1 MKYIGRGLPKLVLSS
16 AALFA
21 ATTFA
26 IDAEAD
32 PRTHDGFYLHMDLG
46 FGYLSSTAEV
56 EGFDTSYNFSG
67 VSVPSTLLLGGTVG
81 PVAFGGGFFS
91 DYAPSPSGSIDGG
104 TSVELD
110 NVSMYLVGIGMFAD
124 IYPNPNEGLHFLP
137 FVGWG
142 GLEMTYNGDAGG
154 SDPTGLVMSLGV
166 GYDWWVSAQWSVG
179 VMGRF
184 AYAPLTLDNTSYTTI
199 APALLGTFTYH

>member
-1 MKYIGRGLPKLVLSS
+1 LPKLVLSS

-32 PRTHDGFYLHMDLG
+32 PRTHDGFYLHLDLG
-46 FGYLSSTAEV
+46 LGYLSSSADV
-56 EGFDTSYNFSG
+56 LDTSYTYSG
-67 VSVPSTLLLGGTVG
+67 VTLPSTILLGGTVG

-91 DYAPSPSGSIDGG
+91 DYAPSPSL
-104 TSVELD
+104 SVEGGGSFEPD
-110 NVSMYLVGIGMFAD
+110 DVSMYLIGIGMFAD
-124 IYPNPNEGLHFLP
+124 IYPNPKEGLHFLP

-142 GLEMTYNGDAGG
+142 GLEVTVDGNAGG

-166 GYDWWVSAQWSVG
+166 GYDFWVSAAWSIG

-184 AYAPLTLDNTSYTTI
+184 AYAPLSLNDQSYTTI
-199 APALLGTFTYH
+199 APALLATFTYH